1 MASGILIVIGVHCD
15 KACKEDSKVGQRRF
29 PWVEKLEGWSV
40 GDGFHPGGDIG
51 DGRAMTFQKIS
62 SKSSKSLTP
71 RKEGHHETPGLEFS
85 RLFFFLGI
93 EDRSQVSKEGNVN
106 K

>member
-1 MASGILIVIGVHCD
+1 
-15 KACKEDSKVGQRRF
+15 
-29 PWVEKLEGWSV
+29 
-40 GDGFHPGGDIG
+40 
-51 DGRAMTFQKIS
+51 MTFQKIS

-93 EDRSQVSKEGNVN
+93 EDRSQVSKEGNGSTSDKALHN
-106 K
+106 KLHKDC